1 MTNEINNN
9 IKYETESIAE
19 LAKALVLAQAKIEG
33 AKKTS
38 ENPFFKSKYAD
49 LAEVWEV
56 IREPLTSNGLSI
68 TQTTCVINDKIYLKT
83 KLIHISGQWI
93 ESYYPIFVK
102 DYSPQTLGSALS
114 YGRRYQLSAIVGV
127 YQDDDDG
134 NTAQKSHQ
142 ENTQPQLKPGFKTTV
157 GVKPHPAGR
166 NLSPN
171 LAQKVPQPTEFDPNF
186 DK

>member
-1 MTNEINNN
+1 MTNNDQFN

-102 DYSPQTLGSALS
+102 DYSPQTIGSALS

-134 NTAQKSHQ
+134 NTAQKVYE
-142 ENTQPQLKPGFKTTV
+142 ENRAQLKPGFKTTV
-157 GVKPHPAGR
+157 GVKPQTAGR